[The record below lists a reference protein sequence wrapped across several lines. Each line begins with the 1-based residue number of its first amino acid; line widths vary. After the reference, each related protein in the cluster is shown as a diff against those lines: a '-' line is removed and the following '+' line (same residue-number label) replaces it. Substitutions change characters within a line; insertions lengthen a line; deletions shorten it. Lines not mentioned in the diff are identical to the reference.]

1 MIIQDPFKNCLS
13 NFQGLQKINIVYFL
27 GRPQHDSDYGVDV
40 DVYEN
45 LGVRDKRVG
54 AQLIRVPDVAN
65 IYVEYRH
72 MRPRTRF
79 NSNRDMVLQE
89 RKVGLNELLDVGKRK
104 QTRESS
110 HDENE
115 YKKKYLKYKQKYLQL
130 KKSLGL

>member
-1 MIIQDPFKNCLS
+1 M
-13 NFQGLQKINIVYFL
+13 
-27 GRPQHDSDYGVDV
+27 
-40 DVYEN
+40 YEN

-79 NSNRDMVLQE
+79 NSNRDMELQE
-89 RKVGLNELLDVGKRK
+89 RKVGLDELLNADKRK
-104 QTRESS
+104 PTGESG
-110 HDENE
+110 DDDNE